1 MKQISKM
8 EKWIAHG
15 KECSEADVHIIC
27 FPFAGGTAS
36 NYACWKNFFPE
47 SYAVCPVLYPGRERR
62 AAEQM
67 PENLEMLAEAFV
79 RENESLFERPFVL
92 FGQCTGATVA
102 YEVVRE
108 IRKQYNKAPILFV
121 ASGAV
126 SPRTPA
132 ISGIGRMTD
141 EELIKFLLDS
151 GRITEEALRIPMFM
165 EYYFPVMKAD
175 FAMLEK
181 YKYPGDFML
190 PCPILTIKGDKD
202 MLATEEEFEKW
213 REYAPKGN
221 FHLEVEGE
229 HYFLDSQMETICSAI
244 TKYVKEILNVN

>member
-1 MKQISKM
+1 MEGETKCLVLKQFRKCLIFLQKHIRRNNQVVVYEMLPMWLFKM
-8 EKWIAHG
+8 LAY
-15 KECSEADVHIIC
+15 SLPII
-27 FPFAGGTAS
+27 
-36 NYACWKNFFPE
+36 NY
-47 SYAVCPVLYPGRERR
+47 VGLYPDYQNADRDYYRITDLADAGADDILTKYGENAMENRVTCFISDKRIHCTMKMF
-62 AAEQM
+62 AEN
-67 PENLEMLAEAFV
+67 PEIIEQ
-79 RENESLFERPFVL
+79 VL

-132 ISGIGRMTD
+132 ISGTGRMTD

-151 GRITEEALRIPMFM
+151 GRITEESLRIPMFM

-190 PCPILTIKGDKD
+190 PCPILTVKGDKD
-202 MLATEEEFEKW
+202 TLATEEEFEK
-213 REYAPKGN
+213 
-221 FHLEVEGE
+221 
-229 HYFLDSQMETICSAI
+229 
-244 TKYVKEILNVN
+244 